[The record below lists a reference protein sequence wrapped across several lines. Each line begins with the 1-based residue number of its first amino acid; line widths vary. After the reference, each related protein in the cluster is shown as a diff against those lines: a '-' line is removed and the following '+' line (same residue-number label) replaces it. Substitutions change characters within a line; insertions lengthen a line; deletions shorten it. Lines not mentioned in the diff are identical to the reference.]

1 MKSYFN
7 QPSSSKKGAEEEE
20 DTVIMP
26 SHYNGRVGIAAMAR
40 KLSNRV
46 SNLCGGGAGDQ
57 TFDGQGSTFDHRE
70 VRQRAVQPSVIVG
83 PSGAV
88 GDLETENKTLK
99 NEICELKR
107 MLML

>member
-1 MKSYFN
+1 
-7 QPSSSKKGAEEEE
+7 
-20 DTVIMP
+20 MP

-46 SNLCGGGAGDQ
+46 SNMCGGDQ
-57 TFDGQGSTFDHRE
+57 SFDGQGSTFDQRE
-70 VRQRAVQPSVIVG
+70 ATRQRVMQPAVIVG

-99 NEICELKR
+99 NEICEL
-107 MLML
+107 

>member
-7 QPSSSKKGAEEEE
+7 QPSSSKKGADEEE

-46 SNLCGGGAGDQ
+46 SNMCGDQ
-57 TFDGQGSTFDHRE
+57 SFDGQGSTFDQRE
-70 VRQRAVQPSVIVG
+70 ATRQRGAMQPAVIAG

-99 NEICELKR
+99 NEICEL
-107 MLML
+107 

>member
-1 MKSYFN
+1 
-7 QPSSSKKGAEEEE
+7 
-20 DTVIMP
+20 MP

-46 SNLCGGGAGDQ
+46 SNLCGGGDQ
-57 TFDGQGSTFDHRE
+57 TFDGQGSTFDQRE
-70 VRQRAVQPSVIVG
+70 ARQRGVMQPAVIVG

-99 NEICELKR
+99 NEICEL
-107 MLML
+107 

>member
-46 SNLCGGGAGDQ
+46 SNLCGGAGDQ

-70 VRQRAVQPSVIVG
+70 ARQRAVQPSVIVG

-99 NEICELKR
+99 NEICEL
-107 MLML
+107 